1 MDLKARSA
9 NIKPQDIYL
18 TDTTAVSIMLS
29 TPDYTLHLQSPAD
42 EAAILALHERTF
54 GPGRFARTAFR
65 IRETAG
71 TAGELCFI
79 ARSTA
84 SGKMVGS
91 VILSHITIGGTP
103 SLLLGPL
110 TVTPEYKSRGAG
122 KLLMR
127 QSVDS
132 ARAGEY
138 QSIILV
144 GDEPYYGPFGF
155 RVIPH
160 GQVKLPGPV
169 DPARLLAC
177 VLTDDAALTAAGDV
191 KGAHP
196 G

>member
-1 MDLKARSA
+1 
-9 NIKPQDIYL
+9 
-18 TDTTAVSIMLS
+18 MLS
-29 TPDYTLHLQSPAD
+29 TPDYTIDLQSPAD
-42 EAAILALHERTF
+42 EAAILALHQRTF

-71 TAGELCFI
+71 MASELCFI
-79 ARSTA
+79 ARSVA

-110 TVTPEYKSRGAG
+110 TVAPEYKSKGAG

-127 QSVDS
+127 QAVDS
-132 ARAGEY
+132 ARDGGY

-155 RVIPH
+155 CVIPQ

-177 VLTDDAALTAAGDV
+177 VLTDEAELTARGKV
-191 KGAHP
+191 KGVHP
-196 G
+196 D